1 MKKIIAVICICTIS
15 LSFSLCSCKSN
26 QISDAAKAIKETYN
40 EYYGD
45 ESKAKSSDKAPVYSD
60 CFKNKDFLASIAEC
74 FDKTPDKLTE
84 QDILSVRYISIG
96 PDAFGQNILCLGC
109 EEYENTYFSDE
120 YETAEEKI
128 EDLKPLVS
136 QVNIKATD
144 NTDYSDLALFKN
156 VSVFELYEIPVSDVS
171 FIKNYA
177 NLAYGYFSNNG
188 ITDISALSD
197 FRPESL
203 MCLDFTGN
211 DIKDWSALKDISD
224 KIITNY
230 LHTSEGDYV
239 SVLTDLLDGVSA
251 PLEEQPDTG
260 EETTGDE
267 ETVYFEPENDVDW
280 SVLFGE

>member
-1 MKKIIAVICICTIS
+1 MKKIITVICICALIVS
-15 LSFSLCSCKSN
+15 CLLCSCKSN
-26 QISDAAKAIKETYN
+26 KISDAAKAIKETYN
-40 EYYGD
+40 EYYGN
-45 ESKAKSSDKAPVYSD
+45 ESKGESSDKASVYSD
-60 CFKNKDFLASIAEC
+60 CFKNKDFLASVAEC
-74 FDKTPDKLTE
+74 FDKAPDKLTE
-84 QDILSVRYISIG
+84 QDILSVRYISISTDG
-96 PDAFGQNILCLGC
+96 FGQDVLCIGC

-120 YETAEEKI
+120 HETAEEKI
-128 EDLKPLVS
+128 EALKPLVL
-136 QVNIKATD
+136 QVNLKDTD

-156 VSVFELYEIPVSDVS
+156 VSVFELYDIPLSDVS

-188 ITDISALSD
+188 ITDISSLSD

-224 KIITNY
+224 KIVTNY
-230 LHTSEGDYV
+230 LHTPEGDYV
-239 SVLTDLLDGVSA
+239 SVLTDLLNGVSA
-251 PLEEQPDTG
+251 PSEEQPAAG

-267 ETVYFEPENDVDW
+267 EPVYFEPENDVDW